1 MNLIY
6 GVVLGIVQGLT
17 EFLPVSSSAH
27 LVIVQHLLPGF
38 EQPGVL
44 FDVILHLGTTAA
56 VLFYFRYEIMRL
68 TMKEIKYLLVGS
80 IPAGVVGIV
89 FQTALEDLF
98 LSTFLVGITLFVTA
112 ALNFFTDRASAT
124 RERMNYIDA
133 IVMGIGQAI
142 AIIPGISRSGA
153 TIFAGTSMGLDR
165 QKAAQYSFL
174 LSVPAILGATVLQLV
189 SHGGEGNLPVG
200 LYVLG
205 FMTALVTGFIS
216 IMLTFRF
223 LTEKK
228 FTYFAIYCVVLGVI
242 ALLL

>member
-6 GVVLGIVQGLT
+6 GVALGIVQGLT

-124 RERMNYIDA
+124 RERMNYLDA

-174 LSVPAILGATVLQLV
+174 LSVPAILGATVLQLI
-189 SHGGEGNLPVG
+189 SHGGEDNLPVG
-200 LYVLG
+200 LYILG

-228 FTYFAIYCVVLGVI
+228 FTYFAIYCVVLGFI